1 MPMHPVAKSA
11 IGEDVSL
18 LRGRSFVGVDARCF
32 FASSLSGNLVS
43 WPCLVRYMSQLV
55 EELYDPHDI
64 LALHTVLNYDTFLE
78 DSMFLAMRFTITGTI
93 RHDQEKH
100 QTM

>member
-32 FASSLSGNLVS
+32 LHPAYLVI
-43 WPCLVRYMSQLV
+43 W
-55 EELYDPHDI
+55 
-64 LALHTVLNYDTFLE
+64 
-78 DSMFLAMRFTITGTI
+78 
-93 RHDQEKH
+93 
-100 QTM
+100 